1 MVRFLLGVNMKKYL
15 VMATVAIVAAAYFFG
30 LRIGRMQ
37 CAVNAARAQSTEMI
51 NISDM
56 KRNADDKTFNTGVG
70 DIRRV
75 LRAKYT
81 IAE

>member
-1 MVRFLLGVNMKKYL
+1 MRFLLGANMKKYL
-15 VMATVAIVAAAYFFG
+15 VLAVVAIVAAAYFFG

-37 CAVNAARAQSTEMI
+37 CAVNSMRAQSNEII
-51 NISDM
+51 NISDI
-56 KRNADDKTFNTGVG
+56 KRNTDEKTFNTGVG

-75 LRAKYT
+75 LHAKYT